1 MPRKKVLQEIPF
13 VDKNGAVIEV
23 KHKVTGEATRYEV
36 TQIDGALAKLIK
48 VDENNKRLKGRP
60 VTAVMVMPE

>member
-1 MPRKKVLQEIPF
+1 MPRKKILQEIPF
-13 VDKNGAVIEV
+13 VDKNGVIIEV
-23 KHKVTGEATRYEV
+23 KHKVTGVVTRYEV
-36 TQIDGALAKLIK
+36 TKIDGALAKLVK